1 MNDDAPLLEVE
12 DLRVYFSIDGRDAKA
27 VDGVGLS
34 VREGATL
41 GLAGESGCGKS
52 VTALAILRLVPPPGR
67 FVSGSIRYR
76 GQSLLDLGPA
86 EMRRVRG
93 REIGLIFQEPLS
105 AVNPLF
111 TIGQQIVET
120 KRVHVGLSAREARA
134 EARELLR
141 IVGIPTPERHLSSY
155 PHELSG
161 GMRQR
166 AMTAL
171 ALAAGPRLLIADEPT
186 TALDVTIQAQVLAQ
200 LKRIQE
206 ELGMG
211 ILFITHDLALLAR
224 TADEIAV
231 MYAGRIV
238 ERATVGPFLQSP
250 LHPYSKDLLKS
261 VGGTVD
267 GGRYWTIPGGIPD
280 PADHPA
286 GCPYHPRCSEI
297 LDRCRDEEPSTI
309 DLGEGRSV
317 RCWLHS

>member
-12 DLRVYFSIDGRDAKA
+12 DLRVYFSINGRDAKA
-27 VDGVGLS
+27 VDGVSLS

-41 GLAGESGCGKS
+41 GLAGESGSGKS

-76 GQSLLDLGPA
+76 GRSLLDLEPA
-86 EMRRVRG
+86 EMRQVRG
-93 REIGLIFQEPLS
+93 REIGLVFQEPLS

-120 KRVHVGLSAREARA
+120 KRVQAGLSAREART

-141 IVGIPTPERHLSSY
+141 IVGIPSPERHLSSY

-211 ILFITHDLALLAR
+211 ILFITHDLALLAG

-238 ERATVGPFLQSP
+238 ERAPVRPFLQTP

-261 VGGTVD
+261 VDGAVG
-267 GGRYWTIPGGIPD
+267 GGRYWTIPGSIPD

-286 GCPYHPRCSEI
+286 GCPYHPRCSETFG
-297 LDRCRDEEPSTI
+297 RCRDEDPATL
-309 DLGEGRSV
+309 DLGEGRAV